1 VTLDLVG
8 EANDYVGKGLSGG
21 KLIVR
26 PDPNSGIVPEESIIV
41 GNTVL
46 YGAIGGECYF
56 RGVAGERFAVRNSG
70 AIAVVEGTGDHG
82 CEYMTG
88 GVVVVIGPTGR
99 NFAAG
104 MSGGIAYVLDED
116 GTFERRCNLSM
127 IDLEPVE
134 AEEEVMRRLANQG
147 GDLESHG
154 LVDVMRDLTGQ
165 DAERLHQLIARHA
178 HYTNSGRAKTILEN
192 WAAYQGKFK
201 KVMPVEYRQALAE
214 MARHQAADPTGLE
227 VIEIGLPPAAK
238 G

>member
-1 VTLDLVG
+1 VG

-26 PDPNSGIVPEESIIV
+26 PDPDSGIVPEESIIV

-46 YGAIGGECYF
+46 YGAISGECYF

-116 GTFERRCNLSM
+116 GTFEQRCNLAM

-134 AEEEVMRRLANQG
+134 AEEEVMRRLSNQA

-165 DAERLHQLIARHA
+165 DAERLHQLVTRHA
-178 HYTNSGRAKTILEN
+178 HYTNSARARTILDS
-192 WAAYQGKFK
+192 WADYLPRFK
-201 KVMPVEYRQALAE
+201 KVMPVEYRRALME
-214 MARHQAADPTGLE
+214 IARQQAADPTGLE
-227 VIEIGLPPAAK
+227 VIEIGLRADKA
-238 G
+238 